1 MFDHISLLALIA
13 WVFVAFV
20 EHCIAK
26 AGGLTIIGHL
36 FAKLG
41 ADLRPGAETG
51 GFAVAFIVWFL
62 YGWWACWAVVAAM
75 SIQLIVSA
83 NLFKFFYKNNFN

>member
-13 WVFVAFV
+13 WVFAAFV

-41 ADLRPGAETG
+41 ADLRPGRRNRRFRCCFYRLVSLRLVG
-51 GFAVAFIVWFL
+51 LLGCCCRHVH
-62 YGWWACWAVVAAM
+62 
-75 SIQLIVSA
+75 SA
-83 NLFKFFYKNNFN
+83 NCFCKPVQVFL